1 MIIHRPIPEEVSVK
15 AFKKVLEGPSQR
27 EREEEDAKKKKLQV
41 KVNLFNWEPLH
52 KKLSKNYYNLL
63 GRKRCS
69 FCDYRS

>member
-41 KVNLFNWEPLH
+41 KFN
-52 KKLSKNYYNLL
+52 
-63 GRKRCS
+63 
-69 FCDYRS
+69 